1 MCWDVTCDENHM
13 STWTDKDIYACK
25 NMYTLLSSFRHMK
38 TEDQCYSSVTQG
50 HTPMSSE
57 V

>member
-25 NMYTLLSSFRHMK
+25 NMYTLLFSFRHMK
-38 TEDQCYSSVTQG
+38 TEDQWSVTQG